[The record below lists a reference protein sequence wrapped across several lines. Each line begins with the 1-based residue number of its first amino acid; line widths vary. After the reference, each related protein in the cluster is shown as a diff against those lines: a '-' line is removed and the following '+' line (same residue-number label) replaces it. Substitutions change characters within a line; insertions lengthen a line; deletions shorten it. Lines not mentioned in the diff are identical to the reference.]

1 MLLLSFNL
9 QLLDA
14 YLVILAGADKSILCI
29 NHVNILSG
37 SASVRLVVSQKYD
50 FSCVFVPNVSL
61 GRTKKALSMPTTE
74 MQVCHYFVCS
84 A

>member
-14 YLVILAGADKSILCI
+14 YLVILAGGDKSILCI
-29 NHVNILSG
+29 DHANILSG
-37 SASVRLVVSQKYD
+37 SASVRLVASQKYH
-50 FSCVFVPNVSL
+50 FLCVFVSNVSL
-61 GRTKKALSMPTTE
+61 GRIKKALFTPTTE
-74 MQVCHYFVCS
+74 LQVCHYFVFS

>member
-14 YLVILAGADKSILCI
+14 YLMILAEGDKSILCI

-37 SASVRLVVSQKYD
+37 SASVRLVVSQKYH

-61 GRTKKALSMPTTE
+61 GRTEKALFIPTTE
-74 MQVCHYFVCS
+74 TQVCHYFVCS

>member
-14 YLVILAGADKSILCI
+14 YLVILAGGDKSILCI
-29 NHVNILSG
+29 DHVNILSG
-37 SASVRLVVSQKYD
+37 SASIQLMVSQKNH
-50 FSCVFVPNVSL
+50 FLCVFVPNVSL
-61 GRTKKALSMPTTE
+61 GRTKKTLFTPTTE
-74 MQVCHYFVCS
+74 LQVCHYFVFS